1 MILIY
6 LFLTYIFTEF
16 ILRKFLTGKRAS
28 TTWIYA
34 HEHLGFKQIEFT
46 VFLLFIPSIVL
57 VLWQNKNSEAVYTYG
72 FTLVFFL
79 QFVTWSIRGAEQWLY
94 CRKQGDYIF
103 CWMGAS
109 LMLLY
114 ACLFYFS

>member
-46 VFLLFIPSIVL
+46 VFLLFIPSILL

-72 FTLVFFL
+72 FTLVL
-79 QFVTWSIRGAEQWLY
+79 SL
-94 CRKQGDYIF
+94 
-103 CWMGAS
+103 GAS
-109 LMLLY
+109 VVLSNGY
-114 ACLFYFS
+114 IVENKVIIFFAGWAQV